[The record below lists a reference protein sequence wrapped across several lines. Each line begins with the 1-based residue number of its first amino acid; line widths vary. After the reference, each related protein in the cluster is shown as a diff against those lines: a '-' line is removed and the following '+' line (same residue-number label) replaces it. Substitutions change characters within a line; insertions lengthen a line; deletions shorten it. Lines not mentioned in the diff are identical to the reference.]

1 MFKKSFMIISPAALC
16 ALVLSG
22 CISVSNVGNGNIV
35 PMSNDNPISQITS
48 TAEKLAA
55 QPSGTYEV
63 EPTHTTVVWR
73 LTHMGASNYTA
84 RFDKISGTLNFD
96 SKNPTASSVNISIDP
111 NSVSTG
117 LPNFDKEIATKFF
130 DVGNHPKISFVSTG
144 LVKTGDTTGDLTG
157 NLTFRGVT
165 KPVTLKVQFNG
176 GLLHPFAGRHLI
188 GFSARGNI
196 KRSDF
201 GLTAMTPM
209 IGDNVELIIE
219 TEFLKK

>member
-1 MFKKSFMIISPAALC
+1 MINKKAIILSTLSLSALF
-16 ALVLSG
+16 LTG
-22 CISVSNVGNGNIV
+22 CISVNNTETSNIV
-35 PMSNDNPISQITS
+35 PTSSSPAISQISS

-55 QPSGTYEV
+55 QPSGLYEV

-84 RFDKISGTLNFD
+84 RFDKISGTLDFN
-96 SKNPTASSVNISIDP
+96 STNPTQSSVNISIDP

-117 LPNFDKEIATKFF
+117 LPNFDKEIAGKFF
-130 DVGNHPKISFVSTG
+130 DAGNHPKISFVSTG
-144 LVKTGDTTGDLTG
+144 LVKTGDTSGDLTG

-176 GLLHPFAGRHLI
+176 GLVHPFTQRNLV
-188 GFSARGNI
+188 GFSARGSL

>member
-1 MFKKSFMIISPAALC
+1 MLNKKTLLISTAALG
-16 ALVLSG
+16 ALILTG
-22 CISVSNVGNGNIV
+22 CISVSNVGNGNVV
-35 PMSNDNPISQITS
+35 PLSSDNAISQIS
-48 TAEKLAA
+48 SSAEKLAA
-55 QPSGTYEV
+55 QPSGNYTV

-84 RFDKISGTLNFD
+84 RFDKISGNLDFN
-96 SKNPTASSVNISIDP
+96 SANPTASSVNITIDP

-130 DVGNHPKISFVSTG
+130 DAGNHPSINFVSTS
-144 LVKTGDTTGDLTG
+144 LVKTGDTSGDLTG
-157 NLTFRGVT
+157 NLSFRGVT

-176 GLLHPFAGRHLI
+176 GQVHPFTQRHLI
-188 GFSARGNI
+188 GFSARGNF

-201 GLTAMTPM
+201 GLNAMVPM
-209 IGDNVELIIE
+209 VGDNVELIIE